1 MIYGESEQG
10 KMNEMDKYVEH
21 VMEMIASGG
30 IDKEKLKNK
39 LISNWSKLEIKAE
52 RLTKEMNE
60 ILKEA
65 GATETQIEWGI
76 DLPTLSWKEEKR
88 MCQLE
93 TELKDVLVEM
103 AAVKGAEEALKRM
116 ENKITV
122 SRYRKW
128 LHIKLSSNSSRDKS
142 PA

>member
-76 DLPTLSWKEEKR
+76 DLPTLSWKEEKKR

-116 ENKITV
+116 EDI
-122 SRYRKW
+122 
-128 LHIKLSSNSSRDKS
+128 
-142 PA
+142 

>member
-39 LISNWSKLEIKAE
+39 LISNWSKLEI
-52 RLTKEMNE
+52 KEMNE

-116 ENKITV
+116 EDI
-122 SRYRKW
+122 
-128 LHIKLSSNSSRDKS
+128 
-142 PA
+142 

>member
-1 MIYGESEQG
+1 MNFVKQYYTEITNGTQVAG
-10 KMNEMDKYVEH
+10 KK
-21 VMEMIASGG
+21 IK
-30 IDKEKLKNK
+30 KEYKK
-39 LISNWSKLEIKAE
+39 LI
-52 RLTKEMNE
+52 KEMNE

-116 ENKITV
+116 EDI
-122 SRYRKW
+122 
-128 LHIKLSSNSSRDKS
+128 
-142 PA
+142 

>member
-52 RLTKEMNE
+52 RLICN
-60 ILKEA
+60 
-65 GATETQIEWGI
+65 
-76 DLPTLSWKEEKR
+76 DL
-88 MCQLE
+88 CQAPNC
-93 TELKDVLVEM
+93 T
-103 AAVKGAEEALKRM
+103 
-116 ENKITV
+116 
-122 SRYRKW
+122 
-128 LHIKLSSNSSRDKS
+128 
-142 PA
+142 

>member
-65 GATETQIEWGI
+65 GATETQIEWEI
-76 DLPTLSWKEEKR
+76 DLPTLSWKEEKECANWRQNLR
-88 MCQLE
+88 MCLLRWPQS
-93 TELKDVLVEM
+93 KVR
-103 AAVKGAEEALKRM
+103 KR
-116 ENKITV
+116 
-122 SRYRKW
+122 
-128 LHIKLSSNSSRDKS
+128 L
-142 PA
+142 

>member
-1 MIYGESEQG
+1 
-10 KMNEMDKYVEH
+10 MDKYVEH

-30 IDKEKLKNK
+30 IDKEKLKSK
-39 LISNWSKLEIKAE
+39 LISNWSELEIKAE
-52 RLTKEMNE
+52 RLIKEMNE

-93 TELKDVLVEM
+93 TCANWRQNLRMCLLRWPQSKVR
-103 AAVKGAEEALKRM
+103 KR
-116 ENKITV
+116 
-122 SRYRKW
+122 
-128 LHIKLSSNSSRDKS
+128 L
-142 PA
+142 

>member
-30 IDKEKLKNK
+30 IDKEKLKSK
-39 LISNWSKLEIKAE
+39 LISNWSELEIKAE
-52 RLTKEMNE
+52 RLIKEMNE
-60 ILKEA
+60 IRKEA

-88 MCQLE
+88 MCKLE
-93 TELKDVLVEM
+93 TELKDALVEM

-116 ENKITV
+116 EDI
-122 SRYRKW
+122 
-128 LHIKLSSNSSRDKS
+128 
-142 PA
+142 

>member
-1 MIYGESEQG
+1 
-10 KMNEMDKYVEH
+10 MNEIDQFVEH
-21 VMEMIASGG
+21 VMETIASRR
-30 IDKEKLKNK
+30 IDKEALKKK
-39 LISNWSKLEIKAE
+39 LISNWSELEIKAE

-116 ENKITV
+116 EDI
-122 SRYRKW
+122 
-128 LHIKLSSNSSRDKS
+128 
-142 PA
+142 

>member
-30 IDKEKLKNK
+30 NDKDKLPNE
-39 LISNWSKLEIKAE
+39 LISHQSKLEIKAE

-116 ENKITV
+116 EDI
-122 SRYRKW
+122 
-128 LHIKLSSNSSRDKS
+128 
-142 PA
+142 

>member
-76 DLPTLSWKEEKR
+76 DLTKLSWKEEKR

-116 ENKITV
+116 EDI
-122 SRYRKW
+122 
-128 LHIKLSSNSSRDKS
+128 
-142 PA
+142 

>member
-1 MIYGESEQG
+1 
-10 KMNEMDKYVEH
+10 MNEMDKYVEH

-30 IDKEKLKNK
+30 IDKEKL
-39 LISNWSKLEIKAE
+39 
-52 RLTKEMNE
+52 KEMNE

-93 TELKDVLVEM
+93 TALKDVLVEM
-103 AAVKGAEEALKRM
+103 VAVKGAEEALKRM
-116 ENKITV
+116 EDI
-122 SRYRKW
+122 
-128 LHIKLSSNSSRDKS
+128 
-142 PA
+142 

>member
-39 LISNWSKLEIKAE
+39 LISNWSELEIKAE
-52 RLTKEMNE
+52 RLIKEMNE

-76 DLPTLSWKEEKR
+76 DLPTLS
-88 MCQLE
+88 
-93 TELKDVLVEM
+93 
-103 AAVKGAEEALKRM
+103 
-116 ENKITV
+116 
-122 SRYRKW
+122 
-128 LHIKLSSNSSRDKS
+128 
-142 PA
+142 